1 MDFCTIT
8 ASAAALNESAIGYRI
23 TSEAQNPDQKYGV
36 HLNPNKS
43 EKVTFS
49 SDDLIIVLS
58 ED

>member
-1 MDFCTIT
+1 MDFCMIT
-8 ASAAALNESAIGYRI
+8 ASASELSESAIGYRI
-23 TSEAQNPDQKYGV
+23 TSESQNPDQKYGV
-36 HLNPNKS
+36 HLNPTKS